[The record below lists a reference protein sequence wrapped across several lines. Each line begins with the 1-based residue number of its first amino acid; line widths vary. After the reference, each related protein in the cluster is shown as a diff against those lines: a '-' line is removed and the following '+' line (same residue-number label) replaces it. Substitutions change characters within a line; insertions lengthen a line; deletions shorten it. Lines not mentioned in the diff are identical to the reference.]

1 MARQFQLT
9 AARVTG
15 SCFCPLTQIRTILD
29 QPVIGT
35 SRRIRPLQAEAVVG
49 VGVTVGEGVGVAVRV
64 AEGVRVGSGVNVGIG
79 VGLAVAGAGGVGVK
93 VGVADG
99 LGVAALTGSNN
110 TSAMVLASRLSR
122 KLVFKPWGVM
132 RYVPAANG
140 ANSSAS
146 EPYSGLLPT

>member
-1 MARQFQLT
+1 MVARQFQLT

-35 SRRIRPLQAEAVVG
+35 SRRIRPLQAETVVE
-49 VGVTVGEGVGVAVRV
+49 VGVTVGEGVGVVVRV
-64 AEGVRVGSGVNVGIG
+64 AEGVRVGGGVNVGIG
-79 VGLAVAGAGGVGVK
+79 VGLAVAGDGG

-132 RYVPAANG
+132 IYVPAANG
-140 ANSSAS
+140 ANSRAS